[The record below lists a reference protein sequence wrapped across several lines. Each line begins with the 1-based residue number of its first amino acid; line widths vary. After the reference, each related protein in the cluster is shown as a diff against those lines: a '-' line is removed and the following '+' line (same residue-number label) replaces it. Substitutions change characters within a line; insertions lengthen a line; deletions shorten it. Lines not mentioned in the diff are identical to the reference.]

1 MHLAPTERQQRL
13 RAELRTYFRSL
24 MPDGPPPADDPARQ
38 RAVLR
43 RIGADGL
50 LGLGW
55 PVAYGGQGRG
65 ADEQFVFFD
74 EAYRAGAPVSMVTLN
89 TVGPTLMKYGSEEQK
104 DFFLPRILSGDL
116 VFAIGYSEPSAGTDL
131 ASLRTRAV
139 RAGARA
145 GARTG
150 AVQARALREGEG
162 EGGGKGGGKG
172 DGERGGGGDADGDGG
187 DGCRREGAGYYG
199 GEGAGDGDGD
209 GGGGYGREGAGYRGD
224 GGEGAGYG
232 GEGDWLI
239 DGQKIF
245 TSNAQ
250 NADWIWL
257 ACRTDPDAP
266 KHQGISIL
274 LVPTDAPG
282 FSWTPIETV
291 GGQTTTATY
300 YDGTRVPAGNLV
312 GEKNGGWGLITN
324 QLNHE
329 RVALAAIGMQ
339 AEDFY
344 AAALEA
350 ARTPDPV
357 TGRRRID
364 EPWVRFQLAEV
375 HARLAASRLL
385 NWRLVGDVGAGRLA
399 PGDASGV
406 KVAGTESAVAVY
418 RMCQHI
424 VGADALVRSGSPGVF
439 GDGELERM
447 NRAAQINTFGGGVS
461 EVQREIV
468 ATMRLGMKRGRR

>member
-13 RAELRTYFRSL
+13 RAELRAYFRAL
-24 MPDGPPPADDPARQ
+24 LPEGPPGEADPRE
-38 RAVLR
+38 RRTLLR
-43 RIGADGL
+43 RIGADGW

-55 PVAYGGQGRG
+55 PAEYGGQGRG

-104 DFFLPRILSGDL
+104 AHFLPRILRGEL

-139 RAGARA
+139 R
-145 GARTG
+145 
-150 AVQARALREGEG
+150 E
-162 EGGGKGGGKG
+162 G
-172 DGERGGGGDADGDGG
+172 DG
-187 DGCRREGAGYYG
+187 
-199 GEGAGDGDGD
+199 
-209 GGGGYGREGAGYRGD
+209 
-224 GGEGAGYG
+224 
-232 GEGDWLI
+232 WLI
-239 DGQKIF
+239 DGQKVF
-245 TSNAQ
+245 TSGAQ
-250 NADWIWL
+250 HADWIWL
-257 ACRTDPDAP
+257 ACRTDPEAP
-266 KHQGISIL
+266 KHRGISLL

-300 YDGTRVPAGNLV
+300 YDGVRVPAGSLV
-312 GEKNGGWGLITN
+312 GAENDGWSLITN

-329 RVALAAIGMQ
+329 RVALAATGMQ
-339 AEDFY
+339 AEEFL
-344 AAALEA
+344 AAALTA

-364 EPWVRFQLAEV
+364 EPWVRFRLAEA

-385 NWRLVGDVGAGRLA
+385 SWRLVADVGAGRPA

-406 KVAGTESAVAVY
+406 KFAGTESAVATY

-424 VGADALVRSGSPGVF
+424 VGETGLVRSGSPGAF
-439 GDGELERM
+439 GDGELERL

-468 ATMRLGMKRGRR
+468 ATMRLGMTRGRR

>member
-1 MHLAPTERQQRL
+1 MHLAPTERQRRL
-13 RAELRTYFRSL
+13 RAELRAYFRDV
-24 MPDGPPPADDPARQ
+24 MPEGPPDSTDAQAQ
-38 RAVLR
+38 RRLLR
-43 RIGADGL
+43 RIGADGM

-55 PVAYGGQGRG
+55 PVEYGGQGRG

-89 TVGPTLMKYGSEEQK
+89 TVGPTLMKYGTEEQK
-104 DFFLPRILSGDL
+104 ATFLPRILSGDL

-139 RAGARA
+139 RVGPNDSS
-145 GARTG
+145 
-150 AVQARALREGEG
+150 
-162 EGGGKGGGKG
+162 
-172 DGERGGGGDADGDGG
+172 DGSSDGSAGDGG
-187 DGCRREGAGYYG
+187 
-199 GEGAGDGDGD
+199 
-209 GGGGYGREGAGYRGD
+209 
-224 GGEGAGYG
+224 
-232 GEGDWLI
+232 GDWLI

-274 LVPTDAPG
+274 LVPTDDPG

-291 GGQTTTATY
+291 GGLTTTATY
-300 YDGTRVPAGNLV
+300 YDGIRVPAANLV
-312 GEKNGGWGLITN
+312 GEENGGWSLITN

-329 RVALAAIGMQ
+329 RVALAALGMQ

-344 AAALEA
+344 AAALDHA
-350 ARTPDPV
+350 GLLDPV
-357 TGRRRID
+357 TGERRID
-364 EPWVRFQLAEV
+364 AQWVRSRLAET
-375 HARLAASRLL
+375 HARLAATRLL
-385 NWRLVGDVGAGRLA
+385 SWRLVGDVGDAGAGGPA

-406 KVAGTESAVAVY
+406 KFMGTESAVAVY
-418 RMCQHI
+418 RICQEI
-424 VGADALVRSGSPGVF
+424 TGEAGLVRAGSPGRF

-468 ATMRLGMKRGRR
+468 ATMRLGMRRGRR

>member
-13 RAELRTYFRSL
+13 RAELRTYFRDL
-24 MPDGPPPADDPARQ
+24 MPDGPPPADDPGRQ
-38 RAVLR
+38 RALLR

-50 LGLGW
+50 LGIGW

-89 TVGPTLMKYGSEEQK
+89 TVGPTLMKYGSEAQK
-104 DFFLPRILSGDL
+104 EYFLPRVLRGDL

-139 RAGARA
+139 R
-145 GARTG
+145 
-150 AVQARALREGEG
+150 EGES
-162 EGGGKGGGKG
+162 
-172 DGERGGGGDADGDGG
+172 
-187 DGCRREGAGYYG
+187 
-199 GEGAGDGDGD
+199 
-209 GGGGYGREGAGYRGD
+209 
-224 GGEGAGYG
+224 
-232 GEGDWLI
+232 WLI

-250 NADWIWL
+250 HADWIWL

-266 KHQGISIL
+266 KHRGISIV

-291 GGQTTTATY
+291 GGLTTTATY
-300 YDGTRVPAGNLV
+300 YDGIRVPSSNLV
-312 GEKNGGWGLITN
+312 GEENGGWDLITN

-344 AAALEA
+344 AAALRA

-357 TGRRRID
+357 TERRRVD
-364 EPWVRFQLAEV
+364 EPWVRFRLAEV

-406 KVAGTESAVAVY
+406 KVAGTESAVASY
-418 RMCQHI
+418 RMCQEV
-424 VGADALVRSGSPGVF
+424 VGAQALVRSGSPGVF

-468 ATMRLGMKRGRR
+468 ATMRLGMTRGRR

>member
-1 MHLAPTERQQRL
+1 VHLAPTERQQRL
-13 RAELRTYFRSL
+13 RAELRTYFRDL
-24 MPDGPPPADDPARQ
+24 MPDGPPPAEDPGRQ
-38 RAVLR
+38 RALLR
-43 RIGADGL
+43 RIGADAL

-89 TVGPTLMKYGSEEQK
+89 TVGPTLMKYGSQQQK
-104 DFFLPRILSGDL
+104 DYFLPRILSGDL

-139 RAGARA
+139 R
-145 GARTG
+145 
-150 AVQARALREGEG
+150 
-162 EGGGKGGGKG
+162 
-172 DGERGGGGDADGDGG
+172 
-187 DGCRREGAGYYG
+187 EGAHW
-199 GEGAGDGDGD
+199 
-209 GGGGYGREGAGYRGD
+209 R
-224 GGEGAGYG
+224 
-232 GEGDWLI
+232 I

-291 GGQTTTATY
+291 GGLTTTATY
-300 YDGTRVPAGNLV
+300 YDGIRVPAANLV
-312 GEKNGGWGLITN
+312 GEENGGWGLITN

-406 KVAGTESAVAVY
+406 KVMGTESAVESY
-418 RMCQHI
+418 RICQHI
-424 VGADALVRSGSPGVF
+424 VGAEALVRSGSPGVF
-439 GDGELERM
+439 ADGELERM

>member
-13 RAELRTYFRSL
+13 RAELRAYFRSL
-24 MPDGPPPADDPARQ
+24 IPTPAPEDPAER
-38 RAVLR
+38 RALLR

-55 PVAYGGQGRG
+55 PVEYGGQGRG

-89 TVGPTLMKYGSEEQK
+89 TVGPTLMKYGSPEQK
-104 DFFLPRILSGDL
+104 ARFLPGILRGDL

-139 RAGARA
+139 R
-145 GARTG
+145 
-150 AVQARALREGEG
+150 
-162 EGGGKGGGKG
+162 
-172 DGERGGGGDADGDGG
+172 DGDGW
-187 DGCRREGAGYYG
+187 R
-199 GEGAGDGDGD
+199 
-209 GGGGYGREGAGYRGD
+209 
-224 GGEGAGYG
+224 
-232 GEGDWLI
+232 I

-245 TSNAQ
+245 TSGAQ
-250 NADWIWL
+250 HADWIWL
-257 ACRTDPDAP
+257 ACRTDPEAP
-266 KHQGISIL
+266 RHRGISIL

-291 GGQTTTATY
+291 GGQVTTATY
-300 YDGTRVPAGNLV
+300 YDGVRVPAGNLV
-312 GEKNGGWGLITN
+312 GTEHDGWSLITN

-329 RVALAAIGMQ
+329 RVALAATGMQ

-344 AAALEA
+344 ADALTA

-357 TGRRRID
+357 TGRRRVD
-364 EPWVRFQLAEV
+364 EPWVRFRLAEA
-375 HARLAASRLL
+375 HARLAANRLL
-385 NWRLVGDVGAGRLA
+385 SWRLVGDAGAGRVA
-399 PGDASGV
+399 PAEASGV
-406 KVAGTESAVAVY
+406 KFAGTESAVATY
-418 RMCQHI
+418 RMCQEI
-424 VGADALVRSGSPGVF
+424 VGEAALVRSGSPGAF
-439 GDGELERM
+439 GDGELERL

-468 ATMRLGMKRGRR
+468 ATMRLGMRRTGRGGDRGSGRGE

>member
-1 MHLAPTERQQRL
+1 MHLAPTERQRRL
-13 RAELRTYFRSL
+13 RAELRTYFRDL
-24 MPDGPPPADDPARQ
+24 MPDGPPSAGSGEQ
-38 RAVLR
+38 RALLR
-43 RIGADGL
+43 RIGADGW

-55 PVAYGGQGRG
+55 PEVYGGQGRG

-74 EAYRAGAPVSMVTLN
+74 EAHRAGAPVSMVTLN
-89 TVGPTLMKYGSEEQK
+89 TVGPTLMKYGTEEQK
-104 DFFLPRILSGDL
+104 DFFLPRILREEA

-139 RAGARA
+139 WVGR
-145 GARTG
+145 
-150 AVQARALREGEG
+150 
-162 EGGGKGGGKG
+162 
-172 DGERGGGGDADGDGG
+172 
-187 DGCRREGAGYYG
+187 GAG
-199 GEGAGDGDGD
+199 GADARDGDGDGD
-209 GGGGYGREGAGYRGD
+209 GGIGAGAGAGVAVGVGEGRGEERR
-224 GGEGAGYG
+224 GGE
-232 GEGDWLI
+232 WLV
-239 DGQKIF
+239 DGQKVF

-250 NADWIWL
+250 HADWIWL

-266 KHQGISIL
+266 KHKGISIL

-291 GGQTTTATY
+291 GGLTTTATY
-300 YDGTRVPAGNLV
+300 YDGIRVPASRLV
-312 GEKNGGWGLITN
+312 GEENGGWELITN

-344 AAALEA
+344 AAVLAA

-357 TGRRRID
+357 TGRRRVD
-364 EPWVRFQLAEV
+364 EPWVRSRLAEV
-375 HARLAASRLL
+375 HARLAATRLL
-385 NWRLVGDVGAGRLA
+385 NWRLVGDVGVGRLA

-418 RMCQHI
+418 RMCQE
-424 VGADALVRSGSPGVF
+424 VLGPAALVRSGSPGVF
-439 GDGELERM
+439 EDGELERM

-468 ATMRLGMKRGRR
+468 ATMRLGMTRGRRR

>member
-1 MHLAPTERQQRL
+1 MHLASTERQRRL
-13 RAELRTYFRSL
+13 RAELRTYFRDL
-24 MPDGPPPADDPARQ
+24 MPDGPPPPADSDSGSGSGSGEPGASDRQ
-38 RAVLR
+38 RALLR
-43 RIGADGL
+43 RIGADGW

-55 PVAYGGQGRG
+55 PVEYGGQGRG

-74 EAYRAGAPVSMVTLN
+74 ESYRAGAPVSMVTLN
-89 TVGPTLMKYGSEEQK
+89 TVGPTLMKYGTEEQK
-104 DFFLPRILSGDL
+104 HYFLPRILRGEL

-139 RAGARA
+139 R
-145 GARTG
+145 
-150 AVQARALREGEG
+150 V
-162 EGGGKGGGKG
+162 
-172 DGERGGGGDADGDGG
+172 GG
-187 DGCRREGAGYYG
+187 DGREDSEKGPGGAGSSGSTGSAASTGNGG
-199 GEGAGDGDGD
+199 GE
-209 GGGGYGREGAGYRGD
+209 
-224 GGEGAGYG
+224 
-232 GEGDWLI
+232 WLV
-239 DGQKIF
+239 DGQKVF

-250 NADWIWL
+250 QADWIWL

-266 KHQGISIL
+266 KHKGISIL

-282 FSWTPIETV
+282 FSWTPIATV
-291 GGQTTTATY
+291 GGLTTTATY
-300 YDGTRVPAGNLV
+300 YDGIRVPAASLV
-312 GEKNGGWGLITN
+312 GEENGGWGLITN

-344 AAALEA
+344 AAALAA

-357 TGRRRID
+357 TGRRRVD
-364 EPWVRFQLAEV
+364 EPWVRSRLAEV
-375 HARLAASRLL
+375 HARLAATRLL

-406 KVAGTESAVAVY
+406 KVVGTESAVAVY
-418 RMCQHI
+418 RMCQEI
-424 VGADALVRSGSPGVF
+424 VGSDALVRSGSPGVF

-468 ATMRLGMKRGRR
+468 ATMRLGMTRGRR

>member
-1 MHLAPTERQQRL
+1 MHLAPTERQRRL
-13 RAELRTYFRSL
+13 RTELRTYFRDL
-24 MPDGPPPADDPARQ
+24 MPQGPPGQDDQRGQ
-38 RAVLR
+38 RALLR
-43 RIGADGL
+43 RIGADGW

-55 PVAYGGQGRG
+55 PEAYGGQGRG
-65 ADEQFVFFD
+65 ADQQFVFFD

-89 TVGPTLMKYGSEEQK
+89 TVGPTLMRYGSEEQRT
-104 DFFLPRILSGDL
+104 FFLPRILSGDL

-131 ASLRTRAV
+131 AALRTRAV
-139 RAGARA
+139 RDD
-145 GARTG
+145 
-150 AVQARALREGEG
+150 EG
-162 EGGGKGGGKG
+162 
-172 DGERGGGGDADGDGG
+172 
-187 DGCRREGAGYYG
+187 
-199 GEGAGDGDGD
+199 
-209 GGGGYGREGAGYRGD
+209 
-224 GGEGAGYG
+224 
-232 GEGDWLI
+232 WLI

-245 TSNAQ
+245 TSGAQ

-266 KHQGISIL
+266 RHRGISIL

-291 GGQTTTATY
+291 GGLTTTATY
-300 YDGTRVPAGNLV
+300 YDGIRVPAANLV
-312 GEKNGGWGLITN
+312 GEENGGWGLITN

-339 AEDFY
+339 AEDFCT
-344 AAALEA
+344 AALEA
-350 ARTPDPV
+350 ALAPDPV
-357 TGRRRID
+357 TGKRRVD
-364 EPWVRFQLAEV
+364 EPWVRSRLAEV
-375 HARLAASRLL
+375 HARLAATRLL

-406 KVAGTESAVAVY
+406 KVVGTESAVAVY
-418 RMCQHI
+418 RMCQEI
-424 VGADALVRSGSPGVF
+424 VGADALIRSGSPGAF

-468 ATMRLGMKRGRR
+468 ATMRLGMTRGRR

>member
-13 RAELRTYFRSL
+13 RAELRAYFRDL
-24 MPDGPPPADDPARQ
+24 MPGGPPGGGDLEGQ
-38 RAVLR
+38 RRLLR
-43 RIGADGL
+43 RIGGDGM

-55 PVAYGGQGRG
+55 PVEYGGQGRG
-65 ADEQFVFFD
+65 PDEQFVFFD

-89 TVGPTLMKYGSEEQK
+89 TVGPTLMKYGTEEQK
-104 DFFLPRILSGDL
+104 AAFLPRILSGDL

-139 RAGARA
+139 REAEGPAGSPA
-145 GARTG
+145 GTG
-150 AVQARALREGEG
+150 GTEGTAG
-162 EGGGKGGGKG
+162 PGGT
-172 DGERGGGGDADGDGG
+172 
-187 DGCRREGAGYYG
+187 
-199 GEGAGDGDGD
+199 
-209 GGGGYGREGAGYRGD
+209 
-224 GGEGAGYG
+224 
-232 GEGDWLI
+232 WVI

-257 ACRTDPDAP
+257 ACRTDPEAP
-266 KHQGISIL
+266 KHQGISII

-291 GGQTTTATY
+291 GGLTTTATY
-300 YDGTRVPAGNLV
+300 YDGIRVPATNLV
-312 GEKNGGWGLITN
+312 GEENGGWGLITN

-344 AAALEA
+344 AAALA
-350 ARTPDPV
+350 FARTPDPV
-357 TGRRRID
+357 TGERRID
-364 EPWVRFQLAEV
+364 APWVRFRLAEAQ
-375 HARLAASRLL
+375 ARLAATRLL
-385 NWRLVGDVGAGRLA
+385 NWRLVGDVGAGALA

-406 KVAGTESAVAVY
+406 KFVGTESAVEVY
-418 RMCQHI
+418 RICQE
-424 VGADALVRSGSPGVF
+424 VTGDAGLVRSGSPGSLTL
-439 GDGELERM
+439 GTAAEGELERM

-468 ATMRLGMKRGRR
+468 ATMRLGMRRGRR

>member
-1 MHLAPTERQQRL
+1 MHLAPTERQRRL
-13 RAELRTYFRSL
+13 RAELRTYFAAL
-24 MPDGPPPADDPARQ
+24 MPDGPPRADDPQGQ
-38 RAVLR
+38 RALLR
-43 RIGADGL
+43 RIGGDGW

-55 PVAYGGQGRG
+55 PVEYGGQGRG

-104 DFFLPRILSGDL
+104 AALLPGILRGEI

-139 RAGARA
+139 R
-145 GARTG
+145 
-150 AVQARALREGEG
+150 
-162 EGGGKGGGKG
+162 
-172 DGERGGGGDADGDGG
+172 DERG
-187 DGCRREGAGYYG
+187 
-199 GEGAGDGDGD
+199 
-209 GGGGYGREGAGYRGD
+209 
-224 GGEGAGYG
+224 
-232 GEGDWLI
+232 WLI

-245 TSNAQ
+245 TSNAH

-257 ACRTDPDAP
+257 ACRTDPEAP
-266 KHQGISIL
+266 KHRGISIV

-291 GGQTTTATY
+291 GGQRTTATY
-300 YDGTRVPAGNLV
+300 YDGVRVPAGNLV
-312 GEKNGGWGLITN
+312 GAENEGWSLITN

-329 RVALAAIGMQ
+329 RVALAATGMQ
-339 AEDFY
+339 AEEFY
-344 AAALEA
+344 AAVLTA

-357 TGRRRID
+357 TGRRRVD
-364 EPWVRFQLAEV
+364 EPWVRSQLAEA
-375 HARLAASRLL
+375 HARLAATRLL
-385 NWRLVGDVGAGRLA
+385 NWRLVGDVGAGRPA

-406 KVAGTESAVAVY
+406 KVVGTESTVAVY
-418 RMCQHI
+418 RICQH
-424 VGADALVRSGSPGVF
+424 VAGADGPAGLAGLVRSGSPGAF
-439 GDGELERM
+439 GDGELERL

-468 ATMRLGMKRGRR
+468 ATMRLGMTRGRR

>member
-13 RAELRTYFRSL
+13 RAELRAYFRAL
-24 MPDGPPPADDPARQ
+24 LPEGAPGEADPRE
-38 RAVLR
+38 RRTLLR
-43 RIGADGL
+43 RIGADGW

-55 PVAYGGQGRG
+55 PAEYGGQGRG

-104 DFFLPRILSGDL
+104 AHFLPRILRGEL

-139 RAGARA
+139 R
-145 GARTG
+145 
-150 AVQARALREGEG
+150 E
-162 EGGGKGGGKG
+162 G
-172 DGERGGGGDADGDGG
+172 DG
-187 DGCRREGAGYYG
+187 
-199 GEGAGDGDGD
+199 
-209 GGGGYGREGAGYRGD
+209 
-224 GGEGAGYG
+224 
-232 GEGDWLI
+232 WLI
-239 DGQKIF
+239 DGQKVF
-245 TSNAQ
+245 TSGAQ
-250 NADWIWL
+250 HADWIWL

-266 KHQGISIL
+266 KHRGISLL

-300 YDGTRVPAGNLV
+300 YDGVRVPAGSLV
-312 GEKNGGWGLITN
+312 GAENDGWSLITN

-329 RVALAAIGMQ
+329 RVALAATGMQ
-339 AEDFY
+339 AEEFL
-344 AAALEA
+344 AAALTA

-364 EPWVRFQLAEV
+364 EPWVRFRLAEA

-385 NWRLVGDVGAGRLA
+385 SWRLVADVGVGRLA

-406 KVAGTESAVAVY
+406 KFAGTESAVATY

-424 VGADALVRSGSPGVF
+424 VGETGLVRSGSPGVF
-439 GDGELERM
+439 GDGELERL

-468 ATMRLGMKRGRR
+468 ATTRLGMTRGRR

>member
-1 MHLAPTERQQRL
+1 MHLAPTEGQLRL
-13 RAELRTYFRSL
+13 RAELREYFRDL
-24 MPDGPPPADDPARQ
+24 LPDGAPEDPAAQ
-38 RAVLR
+38 RALLR

-55 PVAYGGQGRG
+55 PVEYGGQGRG

-89 TVGPTLMKYGSEEQK
+89 TVGPTLMKYGTREQK
-104 DFFLPRILSGDL
+104 EYFLPRILAGEL
-116 VFAIGYSEPSAGTDL
+116 VFAIGYSEPEAGTDL

-139 RAGARA
+139 RDDDAGR
-145 GARTG
+145 
-150 AVQARALREGEG
+150 
-162 EGGGKGGGKG
+162 
-172 DGERGGGGDADGDGG
+172 DA
-187 DGCRREGAGYYG
+187 
-199 GEGAGDGDGD
+199 AGD
-209 GGGGYGREGAGYRGD
+209 
-224 GGEGAGYG
+224 
-232 GEGDWLI
+232 WVI

-257 ACRTDPDAP
+257 ACRTDPQAP
-266 KHQGISIL
+266 KHKGISII

-282 FSWTPIETV
+282 FAWTPIETV
-291 GGQTTTATY
+291 GGLTTTATY
-300 YDGTRVPAGNLV
+300 YDSVRVPAGNLV
-312 GEKNGGWGLITN
+312 GPEHGGWGLITN

-344 AAALEA
+344 EEALRH

-357 TGRRRID
+357 TGERPADR
-364 EPWVRFQLAEV
+364 PWVRSRLAEA
-375 HARLAASRLL
+375 HARLAAVRLL
-385 NWRLVGDVGAGRLA
+385 NWRLVQDVGGGALA

-406 KVAGTESAVAVY
+406 KFLGTESTVEVY
-418 RMCQHI
+418 RMCQEV
-424 VGADALVRSGSPGVF
+424 VGEEALVRGPGAF
-439 GDGELERM
+439 AGGELERM
-447 NRAAQINTFGGGVS
+447 NRAAQINTFGGGVG

-468 ATMRLGMKRGRR
+468 AMMRLGMKGRKR

>member
-1 MHLAPTERQQRL
+1 MHLAPTVRQRQL
-13 RAELRTYFRSL
+13 RAELRSYFREV
-24 MPDGPPPADDPARQ
+24 MEGTDPHDGAGQ
-38 RAVLR
+38 RALLR
-43 RIGADGL
+43 RIGRDGM

-55 PVAYGGQGRG
+55 PVEYGGQGRG

-89 TVGPTLMKYGSEEQK
+89 TVGPTLMKYGTPEQK
-104 DFFLPRILSGDL
+104 DFFLPRILRGEI
-116 VFAIGYSEPSAGTDL
+116 VFAIGYTEPSAGTDL

-139 RAGARA
+139 R
-145 GARTG
+145 
-150 AVQARALREGEG
+150 
-162 EGGGKGGGKG
+162 
-172 DGERGGGGDADGDGG
+172 
-187 DGCRREGAGYYG
+187 
-199 GEGAGDGDGD
+199 
-209 GGGGYGREGAGYRGD
+209 
-224 GGEGAGYG
+224 
-232 GEGDWLI
+232 EGDEWI
-239 DGQKIF
+239 VDGQKIF

-266 KHQGISIL
+266 KHKGISIV

-291 GGQTTTATY
+291 GGLTTTATY
-300 YDGTRVPAGNLV
+300 YDGIRVPAGNLV
-312 GEKNGGWGLITN
+312 GEENGGWGLITN

-339 AEDFY
+339 AEDCYEQVLAY
-344 AAALEA
+344 AV
-350 ARTPDPV
+350 TPGPE
-357 TGRRRID
+357 TGERPADR
-364 EPWVRFQLAEV
+364 PWVRARLAEA
-375 HARLAASRLL
+375 HARLAAVRLL
-385 NWRLVGDVGAGRLA
+385 NWRLVGDVGAGALA

-406 KVAGTESAVAVY
+406 KFMGTESAVAVY
-418 RMCQHI
+418 RMCQE
-424 VGADALVRSGSPGVF
+424 VAGEAGMVRSGSVGVW

-468 ATMRLGMKRGRR
+468 ATMRLGMPRGRRG

>member
-13 RAELRTYFRSL
+13 RAELRAYFRDL
-24 MPDGPPPADDPARQ
+24 MPDGPLDVDEQ
-38 RAVLR
+38 RALRR

-55 PVAYGGQGRG
+55 PVEHGGQGRG

-74 EAYRAGAPVSMVTLN
+74 EAHRAGAPVSMVTLN
-89 TVGPTLMKYGSEEQK
+89 TVGPTLMKYGSEQQK
-104 DFFLPRILSGDL
+104 ACFLPGILRGEL

-139 RAGARA
+139 R
-145 GARTG
+145 
-150 AVQARALREGEG
+150 
-162 EGGGKGGGKG
+162 
-172 DGERGGGGDADGDGG
+172 
-187 DGCRREGAGYYG
+187 
-199 GEGAGDGDGD
+199 
-209 GGGGYGREGAGYRGD
+209 
-224 GGEGAGYG
+224 
-232 GEGDWLI
+232 EGDSWVV

-245 TSNAQ
+245 TSGAQ
-250 NADWIWL
+250 HADWIWL
-257 ACRTDPDAP
+257 ACRTDPEAA
-266 KHQGISIL
+266 KHRGISIL

-300 YDGTRVPAGNLV
+300 YDGVRVPAGNLV
-312 GEKNGGWGLITN
+312 GTENDGWSLITN

-339 AEDFY
+339 AEDLH
-344 AAALEA
+344 AAVLRA
-350 ARTPDPV
+350 ARSPDPV

-364 EPWVRFQLAEV
+364 EPWVRAQLAEA
-375 HARLAASRLL
+375 HARLAATRLL
-385 NWRLVGDVGAGRLA
+385 NWRLVGDVGAGRPA

-406 KVAGTESAVAVY
+406 KVAGTESTIAVY
-418 RMCQHI
+418 RSCQH
-424 VGADALVRSGSPGVF
+424 VLGTDGLAGLVRSGSPGAF
-439 GDGELERM
+439 GGGGIERL

-468 ATMRLGMKRGRR
+468 ATMRLGMTRGRR

>member
-13 RAELRTYFRSL
+13 RAELRTYFRDL
-24 MPDGPPPADDPARQ
+24 MPDGPPPADDPGRQ
-38 RAVLR
+38 RALLR

-50 LGLGW
+50 LGIGW

-65 ADEQFVFFD
+65 PDEQFVFFD

-89 TVGPTLMKYGSEEQK
+89 TVGPTLMKYGSEAQK
-104 DFFLPRILSGDL
+104 EYFLPRVLRGDL

-139 RAGARA
+139 R
-145 GARTG
+145 
-150 AVQARALREGEG
+150 EGES
-162 EGGGKGGGKG
+162 
-172 DGERGGGGDADGDGG
+172 
-187 DGCRREGAGYYG
+187 
-199 GEGAGDGDGD
+199 
-209 GGGGYGREGAGYRGD
+209 
-224 GGEGAGYG
+224 
-232 GEGDWLI
+232 WLI

-250 NADWIWL
+250 HADWIWL

-266 KHQGISIL
+266 KHRGISIV

-291 GGQTTTATY
+291 GGLTTTATY
-300 YDGTRVPAGNLV
+300 YDGIRVPSSNLV
-312 GEKNGGWGLITN
+312 GEENGGWELITN

-344 AAALEA
+344 AAALRA

-357 TGRRRID
+357 TGRRRVD
-364 EPWVRFQLAEV
+364 EPWVRFRLAEV

-406 KVAGTESAVAVY
+406 KVAGTESAVASY
-418 RMCQHI
+418 RMCQEV
-424 VGADALVRSGSPGVF
+424 VGAQALVRSGSPGVF

-468 ATMRLGMKRGRR
+468 ATMRLGMTRGRR